1 MIMPFCEGGNIY
13 IEEGATIAHDRMWR
27 KELVQR
33 FTPYIISI
41 IRKKVIKGVVFKALI
56 QTATRLPAVLLG
68 SFAS

>member
-1 MIMPFCEGGNIY
+1 MRLNLKESARNTTT
-13 IEEGATIAHDRMWR
+13 TIN
-27 KELVQR
+27 
-33 FTPYIISI
+33 I